1 MKLGLVP
8 INVGVASI
16 DQMTELAQHAEAL
29 GFESVWTFEHVITP
43 VDYASKYPYDRS
55 GKTGIEPESNF
66 LDPLIA
72 LTHIAAVTTT
82 LRLGTGVNI
91 LPQVSP
97 LYLAKQV
104 ASLEFASRG
113 RVELG
118 LGIGWLREEY
128 QALGVPFERRG
139 ARFDDYVEALRKV
152 WSGDEVEHQSE
163 FLSWSGFKSNPAAE
177 SLRIVIGGD
186 KGRAFERTARFA
198 QGWFAPTNSADSLRK
213 GMRSLTEACDVVGRD
228 PADIEITCMWE
239 ARGGVAEVEAFAA
252 AGANRL
258 LVPLQALGSEPL
270 KAMETLARDVIAS

>member
-8 INVGVASI
+8 INVGIASI
-16 DQMTELAQHAEAL
+16 DQMMELAQHAEAL

-213 GMRSLTEACDVVGRD
+213 GMRSLTEACDAVGRD
-228 PADIEITCMWE
+228 PADIEITCMWD

-258 LVPLQALGSEPL
+258 LVPLQALGPEPL

>member
-8 INVGVASI
+8 INVGIASI
-16 DQMTELAQHAEAL
+16 DQMMELAQHAEAL

-213 GMRSLTEACDVVGRD
+213 GMRSLTEACDAVGRD
-228 PADIEITCMWE
+228 PADIEITCMWD

-258 LVPLQALGSEPL
+258 LVPLQALGPEPL
-270 KAMETLARDVIAS
+270 KAMKTLARDVIAS

>member
-8 INVGVASI
+8 INVGIASI
-16 DQMTELAQHAEAL
+16 DQMMELAQHAEAL

-213 GMRSLTEACDVVGRD
+213 GMRSLTEACDAVGRD
-228 PADIEITCMWE
+228 PADIEITCMWD

-258 LVPLQALGSEPL
+258 LVPLQALGPEPL
-270 KAMETLARDVIAS
+270 KAMKTLALDVIAS

>member
-16 DQMTELAQHAEAL
+16 DQMTELAQYAEAL

-213 GMRSLTEACDVVGRD
+213 GMRSLTEACDAVGRD
-228 PADIEITCMWE
+228 PADIEITCMWD

>member
-8 INVGVASI
+8 INVGIASI
-16 DQMTELAQHAEAL
+16 DQMMELAQHAEAL

-163 FLSWSGFKSNPAAE
+163 FLSWSGFKSNPPAE

-258 LVPLQALGSEPL
+258 LVPDTRLFLLYLLSNL
-270 KAMETLARDVIAS
+270 T

>member
-8 INVGVASI
+8 INVGIESI
-16 DQMTELAQHAEAL
+16 DQMTALAQQAEAL

-43 VDYASKYPYDRS
+43 LDYASRYPYDSS
-55 GKTGIEPESNF
+55 GKTGIAPEVNF

-72 LTHIAAVTTT
+72 LTHIAAVTTR

-163 FLSWSGFKSNPAAE
+163 FLSWSGFKSHPAAE

-186 KGRAFERTARFA
+186 KGKAFERTARFA
-198 QGWFAPTNSADSLRK
+198 QGWFAPTNSADNLQK
-213 GMRSLTEACDVVGRD
+213 GMHSLLEACDAVGRNL
-228 PADIEITCMWE
+228 AEIEITCMWDG
-239 ARGGVAEVEAFAA
+239 RGGTAGIEAFEA

-258 LVPLQALGSEPL
+258 LIPIQALGSEPQR
-270 KAMETLARDVIAS
+270 AMEALARDAIDG

>member
-228 PADIEITCMWE
+228 PADIEITCMWD

>member
-8 INVGVASI
+8 INVGIASI
-16 DQMTELAQHAEAL
+16 DQMMELAQHAEAL

-213 GMRSLTEACDVVGRD
+213 GMRSLTEACAAVGRD
-228 PADIEITCMWE
+228 PADIEITCMWD

-258 LVPLQALGSEPL
+258 LAPLQALGPEPL
-270 KAMETLARDVIAS
+270 KAMKTLARDVIAS

>member
-16 DQMTELAQHAEAL
+16 DQMTELAQYAEAL

>member
-16 DQMTELAQHAEAL
+16 DQMTELAQYAEAL

-228 PADIEITCMWE
+228 PADIEITCMWD

-258 LVPLQALGSEPL
+258 LVPLQALGPEPL
-270 KAMETLARDVIAS
+270 KAMKTLARDVIAS

>member
-1 MKLGLVP
+1 
-8 INVGVASI
+8 
-16 DQMTELAQHAEAL
+16 
-29 GFESVWTFEHVITP
+29 

-213 GMRSLTEACDVVGRD
+213 GMRSLTEACDAVGRD
-228 PADIEITCMWE
+228 PADIEITCMWD

-258 LVPLQALGSEPL
+258 LVPLQALGPEPL
-270 KAMETLARDVIAS
+270 KAMKTLARDVIAS

>member
-16 DQMTELAQHAEAL
+16 DQMTELAQYAEAL

-228 PADIEITCMWE
+228 PADIEITCMWD

>member
-16 DQMTELAQHAEAL
+16 DQMTELAQYAEAL

-104 ASLEFASRG
+104 ASLEFASRW

-213 GMRSLTEACDVVGRD
+213 GMRSLTEACDAVGRD
-228 PADIEITCMWE
+228 PADIEITCMWD

-258 LVPLQALGSEPL
+258 LVPLQALGPEPL
-270 KAMETLARDVIAS
+270 KAMKTLARDVIAS

>member
-8 INVGVASI
+8 INVGIASI
-16 DQMTELAQHAEAL
+16 DQMMELAQHAEAL

-258 LVPLQALGSEPL
+258 LVPDTRLFLLYLLSNL
-270 KAMETLARDVIAS
+270 T

>member
-16 DQMTELAQHAEAL
+16 DQMTELAQYAEAL

-163 FLSWSGFKSNPAAE
+163 FLSWSGFKSNPPAE